1 MGPVGAQSS
10 IVHEQ
15 QVAISVGGDVSFEK
29 ATLRF
34 GWIDSSL
41 QSRGVVR
48 EGALERSPRRKA
60 ASSDCRAEIRVA
72 VDRLPYGSE
81 PPGQAEHCHAAEAPF
96 KFRKLVFWHRLDS
109 IDRGT
114 PVGSVNGSA

>member
-60 ASSDCRAEIRVA
+60 ASSDCRAESRA
-72 VDRLPYGSE
+72 GVDRLPQLCLETLRAPAAIENELFVGLR
-81 PPGQAEHCHAAEAPF
+81 PGQRPDEI
-96 KFRKLVFWHRLDS
+96 DS
-109 IDRGT
+109 LPARQAGT
-114 PVGSVNGSA
+114 